1 MGTDEVLI
9 KYIDKKAEPH
19 MPVCHLLSLMTFC
32 KYFMLL
38 RSSRFN
44 SDLPSQ
50 AELISVRNLARTCG
64 YLTSVKLRIAISENL
79 MNREPDSNR
88 TKSMP

>member
-1 MGTDEVLI
+1 
-9 KYIDKKAEPH
+9 

-50 AELISVRNLARTCG
+50 AKLISARNLARTCG
-64 YLTSVKLRIAISENL
+64 YLTSVKLRIAISKSL
-79 MNREPDSNR
+79 MNREPNSNR
-88 TKSMP
+88 TTSMP